1 MTEFDSDKEAV
12 FKEIDLTDD
21 EKRILFESISRK
33 MAPTPM
39 KLRAEFELT
48 CFTYEGIDA
57 LKEALITARTKVNQV
72 DPASIVVSVSHS
84 SRLQINDS
92 SN

>member
-1 MTEFDSDKEAV
+1 M

>member
-84 SRLQINDS
+84 SRFYLC
-92 SN
+92 